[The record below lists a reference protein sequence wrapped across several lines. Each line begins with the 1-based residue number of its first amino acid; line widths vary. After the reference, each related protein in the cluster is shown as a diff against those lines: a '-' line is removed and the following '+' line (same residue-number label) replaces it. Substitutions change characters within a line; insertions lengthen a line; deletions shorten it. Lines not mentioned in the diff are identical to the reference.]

1 MEIQTITKTRVT
13 LVGHPFVP
21 IGMGEQLRSVFRAFR
36 ALGMNVGVR
45 DVYGTGSNDPDLRQ
59 EFSGQLVQELSPE
72 VNLFCLNGDEVEP
85 SLKQLSGLPKSALNI
100 IYPAWELSKYP
111 RDWAEQLNRFDEVWT
126 ASTFTQQAI
135 QSSVSKPVSSMAL
148 PGEIR
153 LSTFLARRY
162 FKIPESSFV
171 FLFFFDFTS
180 YMERKNPFA
189 VLRAFEELC
198 RRRPDDDLYLVVKV
212 KGGEGKK
219 KDCALFYEHVARYK
233 GRLMVIDKVLT
244 DNEVKNLLRCCD
256 CFVSLHRSEGFGLG
270 LTAAMFLGKP
280 VIATGYSGNLDFMN
294 EGNSCL
300 VRYKL
305 SNVPDGA
312 YPFSEGQVWA
322 EPDITHAVDYMS
334 RLAAD
339 RGYALGIGENASR
352 YIRIN
357 FSYQAT
363 GLRYLERIREI
374 LALRSASPTH
384 RRASGAA
391 AGEGAGLSSPRLH
404 LDSGAG
410 NSLASGS

>member
-1 MEIQTITKTRVT
+1 MEIRTIAKARVT

-21 IGMGEQLRSVFRAFR
+21 IGMGEHLRSAFRAFR
-36 ALGMNVGVR
+36 AVGMNIGVR
-45 DVYGTGSNDPDLRQ
+45 DVYGNESNDPDVRQ
-59 EFSGQLVQELSPE
+59 EFGGHLVQELSPE

-85 SLKQLSGLPKSALNI
+85 SLKQLSGLPKSALNV

-126 ASTFTQQAI
+126 ASTFTQQSI
-135 QSSVSKPVSSMAL
+135 RSSVSKPVVHMAL

-153 LSTFLARRY
+153 LSAFLGRRY

-189 VLRAFEELC
+189 VLQAFEELC
-198 RRRPDDDLYLVVKV
+198 KRRPDHDLYLVVKV
-212 KGGEGKK
+212 KGGETEK
-219 KDCALFYEHVARYK
+219 KDYALFYEYVARYK

-244 DNEVKNLLRCCD
+244 DNEVKNLVRCCD
-256 CFVSLHRSEGFGLG
+256 CFLSLHRSEGFGLG

-280 VIATGYSGNLDFMN
+280 VIATGYSGNLDFMT

-305 SNVPDGA
+305 CNVPDGA

-322 EPDITHAVDYMS
+322 EPDITHAVDHMS

-352 YIRIN
+352 HIRIN
-357 FSYQAT
+357 FSCQAT

-374 LALRSASPTH
+374 LALRSASPQKLAVAGA
-384 RRASGAA
+384 RSAA
-391 AGEGAGLSSPRLH
+391 ARPHPLG
-404 LDSGAG
+404 
-410 NSLASGS
+410 SLLP